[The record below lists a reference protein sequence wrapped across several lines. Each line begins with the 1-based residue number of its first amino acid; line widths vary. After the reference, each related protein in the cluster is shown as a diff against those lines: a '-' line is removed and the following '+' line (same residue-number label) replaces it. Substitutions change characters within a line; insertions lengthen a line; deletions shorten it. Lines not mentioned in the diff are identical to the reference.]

1 MVYNVMDIANRILAK
16 ADPDCGDVISNL
28 KLQKLLYYMQGF
40 HLAFFDE
47 PLFEEDI
54 RAWQHGPVVPSV
66 YHKYKDF
73 GSNGITPPDPSILIE
88 LSDEEE
94 SVFDQVYN
102 AYGQFSPLKL
112 RDMTHNEMPWSTT
125 RINDVISAE
134 KLKAYFNTQI
144 EV

>member
-1 MVYNVMDIANRILAK
+1 MAYDVMDIANRILAK

-54 RAWQHGPVVPSV
+54 HAWQHGPVVPSV
-66 YHKYKDF
+66 YFKYKDF
-73 GSNGITPPDPSILIE
+73 GSNGITLPEPSSLIE
-88 LSDEEE
+88 LTEEEE
-94 SVFDQVYN
+94 SIFEQVYN
-102 AYGQFSPLKL
+102 AYGQFSALKL
-112 RDMTHNEMPWSTT
+112 REMTHQELPWRTT
-125 RINDVISAE
+125 SLNYVISLD

-144 EV
+144 ES